1 MNQFKDTIPVNDLLP
16 DQDHYWVLHNGKRC
30 AVHGGDLGRS
40 GLLVFGNRE
49 RAEQFCLTIVK
60 KAARHDRNMKKF
72 KPKKISRDNFRR
84 LVNERYGAFCVSS
97 GGKIVVALAV

>member
-1 MNQFKDTIPVNDLLP
+1 MNSCKALISVNELLP
-16 DQDHYWVLHNGKRC
+16 NQEHYWVLHNGKRC

-49 RAEQFCLTIVK
+49 RAEQFRLTIVK
-60 KAARHDRNMKKF
+60 RAARYDRSMKKF
-72 KPKKISRDNFRR
+72 KPKKISRDNSWR

-97 GGKIVVALAV
+97 GGKIIVALAT